1 MESKKS
7 FLKDFI
13 FTIKPK
19 KYIELMNRKFLRAFM
34 HITVVALILGLIQ
47 GCISIGLF
55 TSVEKIF
62 TEGLKSEELNFE
74 LKDGILNFKNSPY
87 KEEEGQLLLLID
99 TDKNVNEIDSLKN
112 IIVHKEIASV
122 FLKDGVVIRNGTEE
136 VSVKYSELGLSKEYL
151 NNEIVLGTMEKL
163 KVVKYLLIPIAIVMQ
178 FILLII
184 CGLLVSLIGL
194 LSNSLYKTKVEYR
207 EIFKL
212 SLYSITFPSLLS
224 LFIPSIG
231 IVVMAGGFILSFA
244 ISGISMS
251 RDMK

>member
-7 FLKDFI
+7 FFKDFI

-34 HITVVALILGLIQ
+34 HIIVVALILGLIQ

-112 IIVHKEIASV
+112 IIVHKEVVSV
-122 FLKDGVVIRNGTEE
+122 FLKDGILIKNGEE
-136 VSVKYSELGLSKEYL
+136 KISITYDELGLSKEYL
-151 NNEIVLGTMEKL
+151 DNKILLEQIEKL
-163 KVVKYLLIPIAIVMQ
+163 KIVKYLLIPIAIVMQ

-184 CGLLVSLIGL
+184 CGLLVSLVGV
-194 LSNSLYKTKVEYR
+194 LSNYLYKTKIAYKY
-207 EIFKL
+207 IFKL
-212 SLYSITFPSLLS
+212 SLYAITFPSVLT

-244 ISGISMS
+244 ISNIAIS
-251 RDMK
+251 RYMK